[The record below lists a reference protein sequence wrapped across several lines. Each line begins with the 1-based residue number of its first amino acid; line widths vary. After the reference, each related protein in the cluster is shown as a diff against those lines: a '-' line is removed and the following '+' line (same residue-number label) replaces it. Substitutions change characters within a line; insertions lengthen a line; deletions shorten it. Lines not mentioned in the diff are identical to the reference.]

1 LYSLLVRHKTTR
13 LSSQLL
19 IVQTTFV
26 KLDLNLVDSLHHQVH
41 FLAPRASKLS
51 FNGRKSEAS
60 PVIFDLVVDLTTSIS
75 RNLSNTSTKP
85 PSPFFLRTRPFLDTK
100 MDWMNGPLKGFFVSR
115 RLQSSSQ
122 QTSSVQLIPFDI
134 TLAVVGSQVV
144 DSVALTVTVAQWMDD
159 NFAESVAALN
169 YKYKYGQ
176 VVLRELVKGERV
188 QSSYKVTYEGM
199 TYWGMDRQIPTATS
213 VAAMQLQ
220 GLGNQESLLAKLQAV
235 SADTGL
241 GSAIV
246 DARADL
252 NSDAMSTQTQ
262 APTTSSGS
270 MDGILVAAIIIAIFA
285 SLLLAFALFMS
296 WRSAKSR
303 KEAYHE
309 GTVPSDVTGTHED
322 RGFPSADP
330 KYNTAGPYPDSV
342 ITDDIASS
350 LSAYY
355 KQGMAGGYKSSRDQ
369 SGGLNDAASVSSME
383 SYGYSLDGYASSIT
397 NA

>member
-1 LYSLLVRHKTTR
+1 MS
-13 LSSQLL
+13 
-19 IVQTTFV
+19 
-26 KLDLNLVDSLHHQVH
+26 
-41 FLAPRASKLS
+41 
-51 FNGRKSEAS
+51 
-60 PVIFDLVVDLTTSIS
+60 
-75 RNLSNTSTKP
+75 
-85 PSPFFLRTRPFLDTK
+85 
-100 MDWMNGPLKGFFVSR
+100 GPLKGFFVSR

-122 QTSSVQLIPFDI
+122 QTESVELIPFDI
-134 TLAVVGSQVV
+134 TLAVVGSQAV
-144 DSVALTVTVAQWMDD
+144 DSVALTVTVAQWLDD
-159 NFAESVAALN
+159 NFAESVAELD

-176 VVLRELVKGERV
+176 VVLRELVPGERI

-199 TYWGMDRQIPTATS
+199 TYWGTDRQVPTATS

-220 GLGNQESLLAKLQAV
+220 GLGNQESLLAKLQGV
-235 SADTGL
+235 SDDTGL
-241 GSAIV
+241 GSSVV

-252 NSDAMSTQTQ
+252 NSDAMSTQQTE
-262 APTTSSGS
+262 APATSSGS
-270 MDGILVAAIIIAIFA
+270 MDGVLVAAIIIAVFA

-296 WRSAKSR
+296 WRSAKAR

-309 GTVPSDVTGTHED
+309 GTVPSDVTGAHED

-330 KYNTAGPYPDSV
+330 RYNTAGPYPDSV

-355 KQGMAGGYKSSRDQ
+355 KQGMAGGYRSNRDQ

>member
-1 LYSLLVRHKTTR
+1 MS
-13 LSSQLL
+13 
-19 IVQTTFV
+19 
-26 KLDLNLVDSLHHQVH
+26 
-41 FLAPRASKLS
+41 
-51 FNGRKSEAS
+51 
-60 PVIFDLVVDLTTSIS
+60 
-75 RNLSNTSTKP
+75 
-85 PSPFFLRTRPFLDTK
+85 
-100 MDWMNGPLKGFFVSR
+100 GPLRGFFVSR

-122 QTSSVQLIPFDI
+122 QTASVPLIPFDI

-144 DSVALTVTVAQWMDD
+144 DPVALTVTVAQWLDD
-159 NFAESVAALN
+159 NFAESVAEVD

-176 VVLRELVKGERV
+176 VVLRELVEGERV

-199 TYWGMDRQIPTATS
+199 TYWGTDRQVPTATS
-213 VAAMQLQ
+213 VAAMQLD
-220 GLGNQESLLAKLQAV
+220 GLGNQESLLTKLQAV
-235 SADTGL
+235 SDDNGL
-241 GSAIV
+241 GSSVV

-252 NSDAMSTQTQ
+252 NSDAMSSAQTQ
-262 APTTSSGS
+262 PPTTTTNGS
-270 MDGILVAAIIIAIFA
+270 MDGVLVAAIIIAVFA

-296 WRSAKSR
+296 WRSAKAR

-309 GTVPSDVTGTHED
+309 GTVPSDVTGNHED
-322 RGFPSADP
+322 RGFPSADER
-330 KYNTAGPYPDSV
+330 YNTAGPYPDSV